1 MGFIDDK
8 TQSINNVALLEV
20 LNNLPKSKVTS
31 SLESVNSKSKNLLP
45 FLLDL
50 LSTTCK
56 DKDKNNRAKCEA
68 TSILTD
74 ILVEFYPV
82 LIRIL
87 KDGINKGIKSC
98 LACGVDFKIPSNNPP
113 SIRVKVNNIDFGDL
127 LKINPNSK
135 IGSMFYNKSPNE
147 DFNWFLYN
155 LIQTGGSG
163 SWKNIDG
170 VNIVDVTY
178 FNTSQEFE
186 MSVSQP
192 YHGKSFNKF
201 LFDYTNSIDLI
212 PLQNMLPKINDMM
225 TGSLTSNLEGIN
237 FSLDKLISIEKINVL
252 QDKINNSDP
261 CKEEY
266 TYDDSYF
273 SFTNEENFEVENTSN
288 QKKVGVVYLDLG
300 CGTLP
305 VTSSPDVMKNISDNI
320 LNTPVSKVDVVI
332 KQSINLMNDNLTIN
346 VPDEDRTVAKQS
358 LNLKMIESLPKV
370 FTSVI
375 LEPKI
380 VSLYQ
385 LSSKTVNDTTVDE
398 TNGFD
403 FVKITRVFFEYV
415 TRESLAALVEIVFK
429 RVKKEILALVEEITL
444 KIVKEKV
451 KIRIK
456 SINSIISGASNGLL
470 NTIPTPNSSKYI

>member
-1 MGFIDDK
+1 
-8 TQSINNVALLEV
+8 
-20 LNNLPKSKVTS
+20 
-31 SLESVNSKSKNLLP
+31 
-45 FLLDL
+45 
-50 LSTTCK
+50 
-56 DKDKNNRAKCEA
+56 
-68 TSILTD
+68 
-74 ILVEFYPV
+74 
-82 LIRIL
+82 
-87 KDGINKGIKSC
+87 
-98 LACGVDFKIPSNNPP
+98 
-113 SIRVKVNNIDFGDL
+113 
-127 LKINPNSK
+127 
-135 IGSMFYNKSPNE
+135 
-147 DFNWFLYN
+147 
-155 LIQTGGSG
+155 
-163 SWKNIDG
+163 
-170 VNIVDVTY
+170 
-178 FNTSQEFE
+178 
-186 MSVSQP
+186 
-192 YHGKSFNKF
+192 
-201 LFDYTNSIDLI
+201 
-212 PLQNMLPKINDMM
+212 
-225 TGSLTSNLEGIN
+225 
-237 FSLDKLISIEKINVL
+237 
-252 QDKINNSDP
+252 
-261 CKEEY
+261 
-266 TYDDSYF
+266 
-273 SFTNEENFEVENTSN
+273 
-288 QKKVGVVYLDLG
+288 LDLG

-305 VTSSPDVMKNISDNI
+305 VTSSPDVIKNISDNI
-320 LNTPVSKVDVVI
+320 LNTPISKVDVVI